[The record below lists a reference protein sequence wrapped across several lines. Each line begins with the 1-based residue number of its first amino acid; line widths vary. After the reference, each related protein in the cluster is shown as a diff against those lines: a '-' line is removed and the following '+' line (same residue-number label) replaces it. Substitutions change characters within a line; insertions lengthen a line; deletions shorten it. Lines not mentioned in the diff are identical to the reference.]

1 MKFRPLLMAVSVK
14 CLKCVSQNM
23 EYTPQLTSAEAAV
36 LLYKIMKQ
44 KMNNFTILR
53 RNLVWI

>member
-1 MKFRPLLMAVSVK
+1 
-14 CLKCVSQNM
+14 M
-23 EYTPQLTSAEAAV
+23 EYTPKLTSAEAAV